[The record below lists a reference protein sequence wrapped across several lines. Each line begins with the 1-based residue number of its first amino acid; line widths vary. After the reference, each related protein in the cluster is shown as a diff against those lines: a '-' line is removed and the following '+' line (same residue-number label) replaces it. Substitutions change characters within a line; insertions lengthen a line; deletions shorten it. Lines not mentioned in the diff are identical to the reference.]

1 MNPVLSIPRSCPSAA
16 GERLFGLTRRL
27 LVWLLLAAGA
37 PGLTT
42 LQLRAQEDNFN
53 DNLDNGWSRYN
64 PIGVASFSL
73 LNGAYRIRTAP
84 SPDPA
89 IFGPGRAGSL
99 LLGTNYG
106 DFFYVSIDLV
116 NWDDT
121 LRQSVGLLAR
131 IGSPGAGQ
139 TTGYAFTWD
148 RGNASATSGDVDISR
163 IDGEVPTGVAPNVN
177 DLVHLQPGKQYR
189 LVFIGKGP
197 ALEGRVYQLPDTTT
211 PLVTLIGSD
220 SMYASGQVGLVTFA
234 NTGTGST
241 DGTFDNFL
249 ATDVEPPRIRVEQL
263 FPDLFQFSWPAV
275 PVEYSLQASSKLPAG
290 AGDWQDLVDVRR
302 VDENDVF
309 DLETGPNRTVTP
321 PLFFRLKRKP

>member
-16 GERLFGLTRRL
+16 GARPLGLTRRL
-27 LVWLLLAAGA
+27 LLWLLVAAGA
-37 PGLTT
+37 PGVWT
-42 LQLRAQEDNFN
+42 LQLQAQEDNFN

-84 SPDPA
+84 SPDA
-89 IFGPGRAGSL
+89 TIFGPGRAGSL

-106 DFFYVSIDLV
+106 DFFYVSVDLV

-163 IDGEVPTGVAPNVN
+163 IDGEVPTGVANERERPGSSPTRESISPGIHRERPGAGGTRLSTARHDHAPGDADRVGC
-177 DLVHLQPGKQYR
+177 DVHLRPGR
-189 LVFIGKGP
+189 LGDIRQHRHRLHRRHVRQFPGHRCRATPDPSGA
-197 ALEGRVYQLPDTTT
+197 ALP
-211 PLVTLIGSD
+211 
-220 SMYASGQVGLVTFA
+220 
-234 NTGTGST
+234 
-241 DGTFDNFL
+241 
-249 ATDVEPPRIRVEQL
+249 
-263 FPDLFQFSWPAV
+263 
-275 PVEYSLQASSKLPAG
+275 
-290 AGDWQDLVDVRR
+290 
-302 VDENDVF
+302 
-309 DLETGPNRTVTP
+309 
-321 PLFFRLKRKP
+321 